1 MQVVAAIIAHDG
13 AVILDSSE
21 EEVAQAVAAEGGEHV
36 RAAFDYGGA
45 EGHLAFNVGDRVRVV
60 QKHDSGW

>member
-1 MQVVAAIIAHDG
+1 MIAHEG

-21 EEVAQAVAAEGGEHV
+21 EEVAEEGGEHV
-36 RAAFDYGGA
+36 RASFDYCGA

-60 QKHDSGW
+60 QKHGSGW

>member
-1 MQVVAAIIAHDG
+1 VQVVAAIIAHEG

-21 EEVAQAVAAEGGEHV
+21 EEVAEEGGEHV
-36 RAAFDYGGA
+36 RAAFDYCGA

-60 QKHDSGW
+60 QKHGSGW